1 MLPVGHQT
9 PRSASP
15 RLLSG
20 RLRGGFLAT
29 SLPRNTS
36 SSLSRSGSSDD
47 SESSLTRRDPNVI
60 DCQSSASSQ
69 EQNADDSPL
78 SVAAMLRSLHDS
90 TRRIERKLVTVEEK
104 QTKLSD
110 SLKELNALMKKQEK
124 NIFSIKGSQYE
135 V

>member
-36 SSLSRSGSSDD
+36 SSFSRSGSSDD

-60 DCQSSASSQ
+60 DGQSSASSQ

-90 TRRIERKLVTVEEK
+90 IYTQDR
-104 QTKLSD
+104 TKTSD
-110 SLKELNALMKKQEK
+110 R
-124 NIFSIKGSQYE
+124 
-135 V
+135 